1 MHNLWVLYVAR
12 AWMVYGIR
20 ISVNDRAHTAT
31 AADRQKETLAAIGGG
46 VSYARLACG
55 NNGQPSLMNTDFIL
69 TENAVQIAA
78 A

>member
-1 MHNLWVLYVAR
+1 
-12 AWMVYGIR
+12 MVYGIR

-31 AADRQKETLAAIGGG
+31 AADRQKKNRRQKAAAIGGG
-46 VSYARLACG
+46 LSYARLACG